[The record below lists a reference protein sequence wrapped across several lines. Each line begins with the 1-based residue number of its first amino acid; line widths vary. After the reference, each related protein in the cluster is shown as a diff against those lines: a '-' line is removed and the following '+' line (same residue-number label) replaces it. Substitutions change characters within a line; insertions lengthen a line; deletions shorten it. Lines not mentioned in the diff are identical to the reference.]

1 MSRAFVK
8 EDDAGTPEEK
18 VDLPI
23 SAHPNFVTPAGLQM
37 LRDKVTTFEEERAR
51 LKEHEAELA
60 AQSHLPRVEQELRY
74 VEERLRVA
82 IPVDLARQ
90 PRDRVAFG
98 AQVTVEDEDG
108 KQRDYTIVGEDE
120 ADPQAGKV
128 SYVSPLARALD
139 GAGVGDLI
147 TWKRPAGD
155 QELEVVAIRY
165 EEATA

>member
-8 EDDAGTPEEK
+8 EDDAGAPEEK

-37 LRDKVTTFEEERAR
+37 LRDKLGLYEAELAE
-51 LKEHEAELA
+51 LKEHDDELA
-60 AQSHLPRVEQELRY
+60 AQSHLPRVEQEVRY
-74 VEERLRVA
+74 WEERLRTA
-82 IPVDLARQ
+82 IPVDMAKQ
-90 PRDRVAFG
+90 PRDSVAFG
-98 AQVTVEDEDG
+98 AIVTVADEDDA
-108 KQRDYTIVGEDE
+108 QHDYQIVGEDE
-120 ADPQAGKV
+120 AEPQNGKV

-139 GAGVGDLI
+139 GAAVGDLI

-165 EEATA
+165 EG

>member
-74 VEERLRVA
+74 WEERLRTAVVIDPA
-82 IPVDLARQ
+82 KQ
-90 PRDRVAFG
+90 PSDKVAFG
-98 AQVTVEDEDG
+98 AVVTVEDEDG
-108 KQRDYTIVGEDE
+108 KKHDYQIVGEDE
-120 ADPQAGKV
+120 AEPQNGKV
-128 SYVSPLARALD
+128 SYISPLARALD
-139 GAGVGDLI
+139 GAQVGDSI

-155 QELEVVAIRY
+155 QELEVTAIRY
-165 EEATA
+165 GEAE

>member
-37 LRDKVTTFEEERAR
+37 LRDKVTTFEEERTR
-51 LKEHEAELA
+51 LREHEAELA

-74 VEERLRVA
+74 WEERLRTAVVIDPA
-82 IPVDLARQ
+82 KQ
-90 PRDRVAFG
+90 PPDKVAFG
-98 AQVTVEDEDG
+98 AVVTVEDEDG
-108 KQRDYTIVGEDE
+108 KQHDYQIVGEDE
-120 ADPQAGKV
+120 AEPQNGKV
-128 SYVSPLARALD
+128 SYISPLARALD
-139 GAGVGDLI
+139 GAEVGDLI

-155 QELEVVAIRY
+155 QELEVTAIRY
-165 EEATA
+165 EDAAD

>member
-37 LRDKVTTFEEERAR
+37 LRDKVRQYETERAE
-51 LKEHEAELA
+51 LKEHDSELS
-60 AQSHLPRVEQELRY
+60 AQSHLPRVEQEVRY
-74 VEERLRVA
+74 WEERLRTA
-82 IPVDLARQ
+82 ILVDLARQ
-90 PRDRVAFG
+90 PRDKVAFG
-98 AQVTVEDEDG
+98 ASVTVEDDAG
-108 KQRDYTIVGEDE
+108 KRHDYVIVGEDE
-120 ADPQAGKV
+120 ADPQNGKV

-139 GAGVGDLI
+139 GAAVGDSI

-165 EEATA
+165 EAGEV